1 MEKMIMER
9 KAADNK
15 YLHRDFH
22 VTADQGICYIGEQF
36 GTDAVVEYLSN
47 FAEKFYSPLIQ
58 EIREKGLLPLKQYFE
73 KIYLAEEA
81 SEVLNLNLTE
91 YKLTVQISECP
102 AVRFMKSI
110 GHTPCQ
116 WYGETVN
123 TVYRVIAEKANM
135 DFSLAYYEDETGK
148 TEFSFTRRNEK

>member
-1 MEKMIMER
+1 MEKLIMER

-22 VTADQGICYIGEQF
+22 VTADQGIRYIGEQF
-36 GTDAVVEYLSN
+36 GDDAVVEYLSN
-47 FAEKFYSPLIQ
+47 YAEKFYSPLIQ

-81 SEVLNLNLTE
+81 SEVLTVSMTDN
-91 YKLTVQISECP
+91 KLTVQISQCP

-110 GHTPCQ
+110 GHTPCK

-123 TVYRVIAEKANM
+123 TVYRVIAEKAGMN
-135 DFSLAYYEDETGK
+135 FSLACYEDETGK